1 MLRRHIAV
9 ALAFACIAAIP
20 SAGHAQLRKLRVVA
34 ADTLPIPFAYVTVE
48 GGYGQITDE
57 KGEVSLG
64 AGKRQTL
71 TLRVQRI
78 GYQPW
83 FGKLDFPDTAAV
95 LTVQLARIAQS
106 LSAVTVTGTAA
117 IKSLQLTGFYDRWMM
132 RQKGALSAVF
142 IGPEEIEFRH
152 PDKITNML
160 RGLNGVTF
168 RRSCEGE
175 LVAFSATNLCPMAV
189 LVDGTQ
195 QCPSSGCKG
204 TATMLGVSGAQSSH
218 PNCDDP
224 RGLNA
229 TTAVIIDQ
237 FLNAGDVAAIEVYNR
252 GGNVPV
258 SISAWDQACGIIAF
272 WTGSRKP

>member
-1 MLRRHIAV
+1 MGRFRFAV
-9 ALAFACIAAIP
+9 ALATVIVAVLP
-20 SAGHAQLRKLRVVA
+20 SAGRGQTRKIKVVS
-34 ADTLPIPFAYVTVE
+34 ADTMPIPYAYVTVE

-57 KGEVSLG
+57 NGEVSLG
-64 AGKRQTL
+64 AGKQQTL
-71 TLRVQRI
+71 VVRVQRI

-83 FGKLDFPDTAAV
+83 FGKIDATDTA
-95 LTVQLARIAQS
+95 TVFKVPLLRIAQS
-106 LSAVTVTGTAA
+106 LSTVTITGTAA
-117 IKSLQLTGFYDRWMM
+117 VNSLKLTGFYDRWMM

-152 PDKITNML
+152 PDKITNVL
-160 RGLNGVTF
+160 RGLNGVEF

-175 LVAFSATNLCPMAV
+175 LVAFSTTNRCPMAV
-189 LVDGTQ
+189 LIDGNR
-195 QCPSSGCKG
+195 QCPSRGCNG
-204 TATMLGVSGAQSSH
+204 SATIIGGSGAQSSH

-258 SISAWDQACGIIAF
+258 SISASDQACGIIAF